1 MTFAD
6 KNIRTYSYKEL
17 QELNEV
23 PERFLDIAK
32 TMLKC
37 IEGYEY
43 KSTKSQ
49 WVVTGAN
56 QILLGSIDVN
66 PKSMNSPHLDS
77 FGYFTISL
85 RISTN
90 TKYALSFL
98 SGARIDVTDDNS
110 YFCPGEEYEKRRQTS
125 NIHLLDAC
133 EQAIHKFTLFSE
145 NAQMMVN
152 LLKAK
157 KISDQDTGYAM
168 AVNAARKGLIPYR
181 SVEYIVKEWDR
192 RGKDLVSTSNK
203 DGIVSAWDLWNS
215 FEVAWE
221 KLGAID
227 RFEFFKGIYPLFST
241 KFQLPRIK

>member
-23 PERFLDIAK
+23 PERFLDVAK

-157 KISDQDTGYAM
+157 KITAIDEGY
-168 AVNAARKGLIPYR
+168 GLITFAAASKLMPFR
-181 SVEYIVKEWDR
+181 NIEYVCKEWDALWAVKFM
-192 RGKDLVSTSNK
+192 GSDKS
-203 DGIVSAWDLWNS
+203 ISAWDLWNC
-215 FEVAWE
+215 FEVSWT
-221 KLGAID
+221 KLGACD
-227 RFEFFKGIYPLFST
+227 RYDFFKGIYPLFST